1 MELNHLSQRM
11 GKTLT
16 EAELDKA
23 MDAMDIDG
31 RARGRAIQLSRDDVV
46 PDTVLKLRH
55 TSPMQPLG
63 STALPT

>member
-31 RARGRAIQLSRDDVV
+31 RARGRN
-46 PDTVLKLRH
+46 
-55 TSPMQPLG
+55 
-63 STALPT
+63 STFKKRRRRA